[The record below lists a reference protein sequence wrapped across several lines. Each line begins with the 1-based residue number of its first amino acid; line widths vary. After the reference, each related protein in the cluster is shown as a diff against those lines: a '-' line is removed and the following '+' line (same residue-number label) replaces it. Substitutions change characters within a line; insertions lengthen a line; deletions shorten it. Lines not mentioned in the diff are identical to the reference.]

1 MADAEDLTR
10 KAKEQGLIKPEPTLS
25 FDEKYPLHAKFDE
38 VKDEAAVIS
47 RFLDDWYE
55 RGGVLMDDADSM
67 VDSSDFEG
75 VIGDFFEIDAVEFD
89 REKQRMLES
98 IRETGKL

>member
-10 KAKEQGLIKPEPTLS
+10 KAKEQGLIKSEPTLS

-55 RGGVLMDDADSM
+55 RGGALYNDADSAI
-67 VDSSDFEG
+67 DYTDFGE
-75 VIGDFFEIDAVEFD
+75 VIGDFLDIDHAEFQ
-89 REKQRMLES
+89 REKDRMLES
-98 IRETGKL
+98 IRETGRL

>member
-10 KAKEQGLIKPEPTLS
+10 KAKAQGLIQPTPQLS

-55 RGGVLMDDADSM
+55 RGGALVNDADSM
-67 VDSSDFEG
+67 VDHSDFEE
-75 VIGDFFEIDAVEFD
+75 VIGDFLEIDATEFQ
-89 REKQRMLES
+89 REKDRMLKS
-98 IRETGKL
+98 LRENGAL

>member
-10 KAKEQGLIKPEPTLS
+10 KAKEQGLIKPNPQLS
-25 FDEKYPLHAKFDE
+25 VDEKYPLHAKFDE
-38 VKDEAAVIS
+38 VKDEAATIS

-55 RGGVLMDDADSM
+55 RGGVLTNDADSM
-67 VDSSDFEG
+67 IDPSNFDE
-75 VIGDFFEIDAVEFD
+75 VIGDFFEIDVVEFD

-98 IRETGKL
+98 IRETGHL